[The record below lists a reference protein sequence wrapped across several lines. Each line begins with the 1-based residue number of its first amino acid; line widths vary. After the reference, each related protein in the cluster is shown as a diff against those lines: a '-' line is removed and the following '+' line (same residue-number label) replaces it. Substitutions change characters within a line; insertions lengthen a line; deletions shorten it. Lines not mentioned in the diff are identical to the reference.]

1 MKEQVKIML
10 QAKPILPGSLEEHY
24 NVCGKAQCRCKDK
37 KNPRKHGPYYR
48 LSYSLKSK
56 NSSVFVK
63 KEDAPVI
70 REMTE
75 NYRQSR
81 SNTQLLALEVVEL
94 YRQEGLQG
102 MIDKYE
108 KILDAELS
116 KKAGS
121 KPVSSILRETRSSCE
136 KWKAKALERQAEI
149 GKIQI
154 KARDLE
160 KSRGNWKTKAMQAKK
175 ENQELCKE
183 NQELCKELEKAKKKS
198 SNSSG

>member
-1 MKEQVKIML
+1 MKEQVRIML

-37 KNPRKHGPYYR
+37 NNPRKHGPYYR
-48 LSYSLKSK
+48 LSYSLKGK

-63 KEDAPVI
+63 KEDAEVI
-70 REMTE
+70 RKMTE

-81 SNTQLLALEVVEL
+81 SNTQLLALEMVEL
-94 YRQEGLQG
+94 YHKDGLQG

-121 KPVSSILRETRSSCE
+121 KPVSSILRETRSSCD

-160 KSRGNWKTKAMQAKK
+160 KSRGNWKAKATQAKK
-175 ENQELCKE
+175 ENQELR
-183 NQELCKELEKAKKKS
+183 KELEKAKKKS